1 MALHPTVG
9 FTLHASGKPDVV
21 STPAAGPIRQEDGSR
36 YYEEAWGGNN
46 STTVKFFES
55 WSSIRSLYKHI
66 YTSPAVE
73 RVFRSAAFSPMLAS
87 RPVLE
92 GPFKVRCECLL
103 PSCRPQPPLSQ
114 APRATALTA
123 LHHSPSY
130 SCAAACPH
138 HIVAMTCR
146 R

>member
-1 MALHPTVG
+1 MRPANH
-9 FTLHASGKPDVV
+9 DVV

-103 PSCRPQPPLSQ
+103 PSFRPQPPLGQ
-114 APRATALTA
+114 APRATALP
-123 LHHSPSY
+123 LFIILRS
-130 SCAAACPH
+130 
-138 HIVAMTCR
+138 VAVQQHVHTILW
-146 R
+146 